1 MNRCGDFC
9 WSIRRELWENRA
21 IWIAPLVLA
30 AVLVAGFLFA
40 ANHWTPA
47 FRARHPVAAFMP
59 YGLAASAILFS
70 GWMVGVFYS
79 LDALNGERRDR
90 SILFWKSMPVSDV
103 TTVLVKVAV
112 PLVVIPIVTIAVALA
127 TQAIMLVAGM
137 AILSSRDIDP
147 LLPWTLVPWLPTT
160 VALLYGMAAHALWFA
175 PIFGYLLLVSAWVRR
190 AAFLWAVM
198 PFFAA
203 GAVEAIAFGS
213 THVAQLV
220 KYRLDRRHAGVQAG
234 CNERPDHPAL
244 AARPGPFLHIPRP
257 VAGTRIRRN
266 LHCRSNPAPS
276 LSRAALEGA
285 PSCAEHSSTGL
296 RWRSPAW

>member
-21 IWIAPLVLA
+21 IWIAPIALA
-30 AVLVAGFLFA
+30 ALIVAGFLFA
-40 ANHWTPA
+40 ANHWSPA

-59 YGLAASAILFS
+59 FGLAASAILFS
-70 GWMVGVFYS
+70 GWLVGVFYS

-103 TTVLVKVAV
+103 TTVLAKVAV

-127 TQAIMLVAGM
+127 TQAIMLVASM

-147 LLPWTLVPWLPTT
+147 LLPLTLIPWLPTT

-175 PIFGYLLLVSAWVRR
+175 PIFGYLLLVSASVRR

-213 THVAQLV
+213 TNVAQLV
-220 KYRLDRRHAGVQAG
+220 KYRLIGGMQAFKPDAMKDPITQLAQLDPVRFFTSPGLWLGLAFAAICIAAAIRLRRYR
-234 CNERPDHPAL
+234 EPL
-244 AARPGPFLHIPRP
+244 
-257 VAGTRIRRN
+257 
-266 LHCRSNPAPS
+266 
-276 LSRAALEGA
+276 
-285 PSCAEHSSTGL
+285 
-296 RWRSPAW
+296 